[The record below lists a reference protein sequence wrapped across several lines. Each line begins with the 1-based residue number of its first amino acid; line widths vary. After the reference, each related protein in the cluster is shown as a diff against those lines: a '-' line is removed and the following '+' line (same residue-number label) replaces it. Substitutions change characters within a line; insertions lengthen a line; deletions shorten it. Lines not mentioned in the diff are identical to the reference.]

1 MRHRRSASAPDA
13 GPSQRQLRVGEEI
26 RHALAALL
34 TRAEL
39 KDPDLAGRSLTVS
52 EVKMSPDLR
61 HATAFVVPLGGEP
74 NGAILKALGR
84 AAPFLR
90 GEIARRVQL
99 RYAPELVFA
108 ADRSFATASRISEL
122 LHQPDVARDLG
133 GEPDA

>member
-1 MRHRRSASAPDA
+1 MPRKKKHTAAP
-13 GPSQRQLRVGEEI
+13 GQRQLRVGEEI

>member
-1 MRHRRSASAPDA
+1 MRQRRSSPAPAA

-26 RHALAALL
+26 RHVLAGLL

-52 EVKMSPDLR
+52 EVRMSPDLR
-61 HATAFVVPLGGEP
+61 HATVFVVPLGSEP
-74 NGAILKALGR
+74 TGAMLKALGR
-84 AAPFLR
+84 AAPYLR
-90 GEIARRVQL
+90 GEVARRVQL

-108 ADRSFATASRISEL
+108 ADRSFATASRINQA
-122 LHQPDVARDLG
+122 LHQPEVARDLG